1 MILDDNHYTLQDAES
16 EKFYVFYKK
25 KKKLFNIRINYILL
39 KETQNYKLK

>member
-25 KKKLFNIRINYILL
+25 KKKII
-39 KETQNYKLK
+39 